1 MSATQSWFGRAATK
15 FRSTRSGA
23 GPGSLS
29 RRGGATPERRRVAPP
44 SPPPQPGQFL
54 TLSRRKPVA
63 LLLPAALLPV
73 GLRHPVADRL
83 CGRFELPGKLGRISA
98 GADQF
103 DYLTAKFR
111 CVWRTCLGHL

>member
-1 MSATQSWFGRAATK
+1 MRTPGRERPGPARDPGG
-15 FRSTRSGA
+15 RSR
-23 GPGSLS
+23 
-29 RRGGATPERRRVAPP
+29 ENVALQPQLLVL
-44 SPPPQPGQFL
+44 PPQPGQFL

-98 GADQF
+98 RAD
-103 DYLTAKFR
+103 DYYLTAKFP
-111 CVWRTCLGHL
+111 CG